1 MTEETKVVPPEGL
14 NIENVIRRNVDIAY
28 QWESAS
34 GTLTGQQ
41 DQTEGEFHIKDA
53 TRRQYGIGGDV
64 PEREAAT
71 LLFRGI
77 LDGLQEGEERDGFEL
92 APVDIKQ
99 LSEDELVSALDFFFN
114 QGAGVVTVR
123 QNLASL
129 AKARANRGPYDD
141 VMIQRYSDAVVG
153 SMMADKY
160 ADTNTNLER
169 GKRKRRLM
177 QKKLWSGEGY
187 HSNAMLD
194 DYTVSA
200 ARGEMRP
207 LAERGD
213 MLTQQFNLYR
223 KAEKI
228 QKEYGAIS
236 VDEVSGKVLPPV
248 PAVPPPMPGVLPEPK
263 PQSPLPGVMP
273 KPKPQR

>member
-34 GTLTGQQ
+34 GTQTGRQ
-41 DQTEGEFHIKDA
+41 DQTEGAFQIKKP
-53 TRRQYGIGGDV
+53 TRDEYGIGEDV

-77 LDGLQEGEERDGFEL
+77 LDGLQEGEKRGGFEL

-123 QNLASL
+123 QNLAGL

-228 QKEYGAIS
+228 QKEYGAVS
-236 VDEVSGKVLPPV
+236 VDEVSGEVLPPM
-248 PAVPPPMPGVLPEPK
+248 PEPPPPDAMFFAG
-263 PQSPLPGVMP
+263 PQTET
-273 KPKPQR
+273 PQP

>member
-1 MTEETKVVPPEGL
+1 MSEQTKVVPPESL

-41 DQTEGEFHIKDA
+41 DQTEGEFQIKKP
-53 TRRQYGIGGDV
+53 TRREYGIGEDV

-77 LDGLQEGEERDGFEL
+77 LDGLQEGEKRGGFEL

-123 QNLASL
+123 QNLAGL

-213 MLTQQFNLYR
+213 MLTQQFNLYK

-228 QKEYGAIS
+228 QKRYGAVS
-236 VDEVSGKVLPPV
+236 VDEVSGEVL
-248 PAVPPPMPGVLPEPK
+248 PPMPGVLPEPK

-273 KPKPQR
+273 EPKPQR